1 MRSVGRA
8 LRSLQ
13 RQRNFADE
21 PLIAPIKTQ
30 LTAELAANYFFH
42 NARAEP
48 ARLCLFSGVAAPDL
62 GCVVQDHIQQ

>member
-1 MRSVGRA
+1 
-8 LRSLQ
+8 
-13 RQRNFADE
+13 
-21 PLIAPIKTQ
+21 LIAPIKTH